1 MTSDLA
7 ESFRG
12 GRRRAFACERKP
24 DQMARTRSGGSLPS
38 PPTRLNALYGCDEV
52 ARLES
57 TPDPTSRDTERI
69 PSAMLTR
76 ASKPGLFPFWFRSI
90 PFSSPWNCSKRLRRV
105 GGGVDRSPGCWL
117 HDRRHSARIP
127 LDFALGL
134 ELPGLGSPP
143 APNDAARIPVHILAE
158 GIRSALRREHRDVQ

>member
-7 ESFRG
+7 ESFREC
-12 GRRRAFACERKP
+12 RRRTFAWERNA
-24 DQMARTRSGGSLPS
+24 DLLARTRSGGSLPS
-38 PPTRLNALYGCDEV
+38 PPTRLNALCGRDEV
-52 ARLES
+52 ARPES
-57 TPDPTSRDTERI
+57 TQDPTSRDTERI

-76 ASKPGLFPFWFRSI
+76 ASKPDLFPFWFRSI

-105 GGGVDRSPGCWL
+105 GGGTNRSPGCWL

-143 APNDAARIPVHILAE
+143 APNDTARNPVSVLAAA
-158 GIRSALRREHRDVQ
+158 IRSDLRREYRDVQ